1 MGVDIQNY
9 ESTNYTQGDEE
20 SEALR
25 RKMRKGEDV
34 KNQILSNRNQMI
46 QASHA
51 NLVSDVFMMVRD
63 ARSEENARAIQDSES
78 NTAIEMK
85 RFIRCLVQKD
95 YKMNQIIYEV
105 QKVWG
110 TDILILPKQIEDNR
124 PRIIKY
130 GIPFLTTLTFMV
142 PITLMFIRR
151 SNGGG
156 GFMSQMNQ
164 KQNLKSE
171 VFKKLK
177 IKK

>member
-1 MGVDIQNY
+1 
-9 ESTNYTQGDEE
+9 
-20 SEALR
+20 
-25 RKMRKGEDV
+25 
-34 KNQILSNRNQMI
+34 
-46 QASHA
+46 
-51 NLVSDVFMMVRD
+51 MVRD

-130 GIPFLTTLTFMV
+130 GIPFLTTLTFIV